1 MSDDEVTVVLPG
13 KAIDVLFQTGWFD
26 WAGWAGRHE
35 RFVAAPRRKVG
46 RGYQYTMTLTRS
58 EAGAMADH
66 FRRVLV
72 ETPSTRRVWHV
83 AARRSI
89 AVITQAL
96 AK

>member
-1 MSDDEVTVVLPG
+1 MSDVTLVLPG
-13 KAIDVLFQTGWFD
+13 KAIEVLVETGWF
-26 WAGWAGRHE
+26 ARRSARSVE
-35 RFVAAPRRKVG
+35 RLDAYNDASHRTVG
-46 RGYQYTMTLTRS
+46 RGYQISMTVSRV
-58 EAGAMADH
+58 EAEALADH

-96 AK
+96 Q